1 MSPSP
6 SWLYWLSIFLIL
18 FRPSPGP
25 AQEPYRGLVEIDQAA
40 FQADHP
46 PWMTVLV
53 AVTDQKDRFLKNLTD
68 DHFLIEE
75 DGVLNQGHP
84 TVRPFVTTDR
94 RLEYVILIDH
104 RDDAPTSL
112 TMIGRAV
119 DGFITRMGFR
129 YSGAIVSYT
138 DQPRVVAGPDRDPAI
153 LSSAALALE
162 PVSGSPKPVQ
172 GLLLGLKTLNDSAPV
187 FQPKLF
193 RRVMVFLTD
202 GAGGDE
208 LFTPAAAA
216 ARLLES
222 GLKLFTVGYGSED
235 NTALA
240 YWAELSRDTGGAYFF
255 VPHPDQLP
263 SLLSALAERLK
274 NQYVLTFPA
283 GRIEPD
289 GRIHRLKVLVK
300 AHGLEGEGLCEFVSP
315 MPPEAAPWPWV
326 GLGAVFTGCAVLFW
340 LVSRG
345 GSQKA
350 RREKSG
356 AGR

>member
-18 FRPSPGP
+18 FRPCPGP
-25 AQEPYRGLVEIDQAA
+25 AQEWGRGVVEIEQAA

-53 AVTDQKDRFLKNLTD
+53 TVTDQKDQFLENLTD
-68 DHFLIEE
+68 DHFFIEE

-94 RLEYVILIDH
+94 HLEYVILIDH

-119 DGFITRMGFR
+119 DGFITRMGFL

-138 DQPRVVAGPDRDPAI
+138 DQPRVVAGPDRDPAL

-162 PVSGSPKPVQ
+162 PVSGSPQPVQ
-172 GLLLGLKTLNDSAPV
+172 GLLLGLKTLNDSKPV
-187 FQPKLF
+187 FPRKLF
-193 RRVMVFLTD
+193 RRVMIFLTD

-216 ARLLES
+216 ARILES
-222 GLKLFTVGYGSED
+222 GVELFTVGYGSED
-235 NTALA
+235 NIALA
-240 YWAELSRDTGGAYFF
+240 SWAELSRGTGGAYFF
-255 VPHPDQLP
+255 VAHPDQLP
-263 SLLSALAERLK
+263 SCLAALAERLK

-283 GRIEPD
+283 GRIKTD
-289 GRIHRLKVLVK
+289 GRIHRLKVLVE
-300 AHGLEGEGLCEFVSP
+300 AQGLKGEGMYEFVSP
-315 MPPEAAPWPWV
+315 GPPEAESKPWS
-326 GLGAVFTGCAVLFW
+326 GLGAAFMGGAVLFW
-340 LVSRG
+340 LVLRG
-345 GSQKA
+345 GQKKG
-350 RREKSG
+350 RRSP
-356 AGR
+356 